1 MFIRTSNPSVGLHGN
16 VGPDG
21 THCST
26 PRADD
31 YPHTIYSNYMIPV
44 RLPSRTVGHLKA
56 VLSAMWWFMD
66 TNVQYLL
73 QDSPGYYGT
82 RGWYNNH
89 CRSCEINSTI
99 YCVFLCPC
107 STGRRCHGA
116 HTAYEKNNRYA
127 ARSPR
132 WFGGTSPALLF
143 RMCCVST
150 AYQWRMGDAH
160 AAYEWRCHC
169 VWCRAWELDHC
180 VFTAQVAYAQ
190 RTSHERAAVNAILW
204 RMAGVCIAH
213 GLRTCRTYEY
223 TS

>member
-1 MFIRTSNPSVGLHGN
+1 MESFNHWNSNVVMVTTLQ
-16 VGPDG
+16 
-21 THCST
+21 
-26 PRADD
+26 
-31 YPHTIYSNYMIPV
+31 
-44 RLPSRTVGHLKA
+44 
-56 VLSAMWWFMD
+56 LSASALIVIIEIRGA
-66 TNVQYLL
+66 TG
-73 QDSPGYYGT
+73 S
-82 RGWYNNH
+82 RGWSRWLSLSFPKHLQYKWQFMTVFFQALLY
-89 CRSCEINSTI
+89 STHI
-99 YCVFLCPC
+99 PMFTVLDPLCLC

-132 WFGGTSPALLF
+132 WCGGTSPALLF

-160 AAYEWRCHC
+160 AAHMAYEWRCHC
-169 VWCRAWELDHC
+169 VWCRVWELDHC